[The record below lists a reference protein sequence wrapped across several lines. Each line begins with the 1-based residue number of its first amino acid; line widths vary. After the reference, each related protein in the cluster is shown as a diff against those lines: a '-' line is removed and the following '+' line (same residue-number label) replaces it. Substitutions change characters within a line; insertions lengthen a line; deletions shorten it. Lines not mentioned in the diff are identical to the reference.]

1 MKCSFFNRSDDW
13 PCYPPD
19 GEAEFILKNVYDT
32 SMFSGDGETLCWG
45 HLQHV
50 VTMLIKVLAEFND
63 EVVWFDER
71 HFGYLRHRRGLIPWQ
86 PCGNFDRCPRRAWRV
101 NRPVGVAT
109 SRSPGLFFV
118 ALGRREIGSR

>member
-1 MKCSFFNRSDDW
+1 MTCSYFNRSDHW

-19 GEAEFILKNVYDT
+19 GTAEFILKNVYDT

-63 EVVWFDER
+63 EAIWFDDR
-71 HFGYLRHRRGLIPWQ
+71 HFGY
-86 PCGNFDRCPRRAWRV
+86 
-101 NRPVGVAT
+101 PVT
-109 SRSPGLFFV
+109 D
-118 ALGRREIGSR
+118 EDC